1 MNCIP
6 QVKIAAKV
14 QGACFCGAV
23 KIVPAHRSGQIRPP
37 ARPTCEHV
45 PEPAPKLVVIP
56 REVYHESTP

>member
-37 ARPTCEHV
+37 ARPTCEHA
-45 PEPAPKLVVIP
+45 PEPVPSLV
-56 REVYHESTP
+56 RA